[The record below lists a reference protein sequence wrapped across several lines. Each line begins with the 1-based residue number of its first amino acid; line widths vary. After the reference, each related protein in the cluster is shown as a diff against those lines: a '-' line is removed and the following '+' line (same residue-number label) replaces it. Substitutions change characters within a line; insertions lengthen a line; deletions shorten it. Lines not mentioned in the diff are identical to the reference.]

1 LSPVRFPVQ
10 ASATV
15 ARYVALAGSVLLA
28 LFNASLYSPI
38 YDSVDQIL
46 YLFSRG
52 SLHAGPLPL
61 QPYRT
66 SLFLAAMTLLIGG
79 IPAALYER
87 LRGLRE
93 TTPTSAM
100 LWFLTTLCITLP
112 TLREAA
118 GLE

>member
-1 LSPVRFPVQ
+1 M
-10 ASATV
+10 
-15 ARYVALAGSVLLA
+15 
-28 LFNASLYSPI
+28 
-38 YDSVDQIL
+38 
-46 YLFSRG
+46 
-52 SLHAGPLPL
+52 

-87 LRGLRE
+87 LRGLKE
-93 TTPTSAM
+93 TTPASAM

-112 TLREAA
+112 ALREAA

>member
-1 LSPVRFPVQ
+1 VRYP
-10 ASATV
+10 ATATL

-46 YLFSRG
+46 YLFSRS

-87 LRGLRE
+87 LRGLKE
-93 TTPTSAM
+93 TTPVSAL
-100 LWFLTTLCITLP
+100 LWFLTTLCISLP